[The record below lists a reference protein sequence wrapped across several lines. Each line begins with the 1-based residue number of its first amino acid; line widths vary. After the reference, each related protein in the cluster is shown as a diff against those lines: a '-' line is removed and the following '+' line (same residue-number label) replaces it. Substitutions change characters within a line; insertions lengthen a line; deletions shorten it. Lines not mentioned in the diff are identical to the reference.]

1 MADGLFARDPSALP
15 PHCARTVR
23 EQLPA
28 YRVQRRPVT
37 ADLLER
43 FPAGESIADLTRVHT
58 LSTQEGETIVRHEL
72 AARRH
77 EQQQ

>member
-15 PHCARTVR
+15 PNCVRTVL
-23 EQLPA
+23 EQLPG

-37 ADLLER
+37 ADILER
-43 FPAGESIADLTRVHT
+43 FLAGESIADLTRVDT
-58 LSTQEGETIVRHEL
+58 LPTEEVETIVRHEL

-77 EQQQ
+77 DQQQ